1 MDKQP
6 TLFVSKWRQMQQPII
21 AAAKAEAKKKQIA
34 DFLQVIQEADATDG
48 RWTVGDISI
57 NWTNAKSL
65 ISESVAHSLA
75 VLKILVYMLPN
86 NRPDL
91 RKQGFNPLNTI
102 PLLIHKF
109 QVWWIWNN
117 SSQSRLYEF
126 LVSFQPH
133 LGHYTASC
141 SRPRLWSNGSR
152 ADIDL

>member
-1 MDKQP
+1 
-6 TLFVSKWRQMQQPII
+6 MQQPII

-91 RKQGFNPLNTI
+91 GKRGFINPQI
-102 PLLIHKF
+102 PGM
-109 QVWWIWNN
+109 V
-117 SSQSRLYEF
+117 
-126 LVSFQPH
+126 
-133 LGHYTASC
+133 
-141 SRPRLWSNGSR
+141 
-152 ADIDL
+152 DLK